1 MDLTKLRIIYYPD
14 PRLRKASKPLETID
28 QETADLARRMF
39 ELMYEVKGLGLAAP
53 QVGINTRL
61 FVANTS
67 GDPEQPDCERV
78 YINPE
83 IVESDGTTE
92 RDEGCLSLPDVYAP
106 LQRAKRCRLT
116 ATGLDGQAFE
126 EVGEDLLARAWQ
138 HEMDHLDGILILDRM
153 SPAQKIANRRLLK
166 QLEQD
171 YQRISGS
178 GAKRGTLVRRR

>member
-1 MDLTKLRIIYYPD
+1 MDLSSLRVICYPD
-14 PRLRKASKPLETID
+14 PRLRKASKPIEDINDDT
-28 QETADLARRMF
+28 TALVRRMF
-39 ELMYEVKGLGLAAP
+39 ELMYDIKGLGLAAV

-61 FVANTS
+61 FVANVS
-67 GDPEQPDCERV
+67 GDPEQPQCERV

-83 IVESDGTTE
+83 IIESDGTTL
-92 RDEGCLSLPDVYAP
+92 RDEGCLSLPDLYVP
-106 LQRAKRCRLT
+106 LERAQRCRLR
-116 ATGLDGQAFE
+116 ATDLQGQPFE

-171 YQRISGS
+171 YQRTSRS
-178 GAKRGTLVRRR
+178 GAKRGSLVKKR